1 MFKSILSEH
10 YISIV
15 RYIEIAVVIL
25 LLPLLYNFV
34 PIDKKA
40 AETFYIDA
48 SNIESVVDSL
58 EKNGYTVTLIDKMMI
73 QVDHVPQSGWYT
85 LDRHKE
91 GRFSFYRH
99 IYKHP
104 AKTMNI
110 VIFAGESYDELIDR
124 LANDMKLDREKLYQK
139 YKKLSR
145 FKDADIFAGNYI
157 VARKA
162 KEEAVIQYLFDQ
174 SHKILDLFIEKNFR
188 NKPDHF
194 ELKVLLTIASIIQK
208 ESNSIDEMPL
218 ISSVIYNRLKKGMK
232 LQMDATLNYGMYAH
246 KIVTPERIKCDIS
259 LYNTYKYK
267 GLPPYPL
274 GTIGL
279 DALHAA
285 MFPAKSDHI
294 FFMLKP
300 NGSHKF
306 CATYKEHL
314 ENIKV
319 FRAHQKKREKERKA
333 LEALLLKSK
342 KMDRN
347 QSKKKVCNTDK
358 ENNTSKVNAL
368 K

>member
-1 MFKSILSEH
+1 MFKSIISEH

-15 RYIEIAVVIL
+15 RYVEIAAVLL
-25 LLPLLYNFV
+25 LLPLLYNFI

-40 AETFYIDA
+40 SECIYIDA
-48 SNIESVVDSL
+48 SNIESIVNSL
-58 EKNGYTVTLIDKMMI
+58 EKNAYTVTLIDKIMI
-73 QVDHVPQSGWYT
+73 QADQMPQSGWYT
-85 LDRHKE
+85 LDKHKE
-91 GRFSFYRH
+91 GRFSFYKH
-99 IYKHP
+99 LYKHP

-124 LANDMKLDREKLYQK
+124 LANDMKLDRDKLYQK

-157 VARKA
+157 LARKA
-162 KEEAVIQYLFDQ
+162 KEEVVMQYLFDQ
-174 SHKILDLFIEKNFR
+174 SHKILDLFVEKNFR
-188 NKPDHF
+188 KKPDHF

-208 ESNSIDEMPL
+208 ESNSLDEMPL
-218 ISSVIYNRLKKGMK
+218 ISSVIYNRLKKNMK

-246 KIVTPERIKCDIS
+246 QIVTPERIKTDTS

-285 MFPAKSDHI
+285 MFPAKTEHI

-300 NGSHKF
+300 NGTHKF

-319 FRAHQKKREKERKA
+319 FREHQKKREKEKKA
-333 LEALLLKSK
+333 DE
-342 KMDRN
+342 N
-347 QSKKKVCNTDK
+347 QSK
-358 ENNTSKVNAL
+358 ENNISK
-368 K
+368 KK